1 MKHEPSIDDTRKF
14 WNRAARA
21 IALTTGVLL
30 FGCGGPAAGEHVQDP
45 ALHWVGRAAP
55 DIRLKTL
62 DGNDAA
68 LADYRGKIVVL
79 HFGASW

>member
-1 MKHEPSIDDTRKF
+1 MKHEPSNDDR
-14 WNRAARA
+14 RQIGRGAARA
-21 IALTTGVLL
+21 IAMTAGVLL

-45 ALHWVGRAAP
+45 ALQWIGRAAP
-55 DIRLKTL
+55 EIRLETL
-62 DGNDAA
+62 DGKEAA